1 MQVAE
6 VRPEPQSRVQ
16 HTRTPLEHPFILIS
30 QNQKLTEHEVLS
42 ERT

>member
-6 VRPEPQSRVQ
+6 VRPEPQS
-16 HTRTPLEHPFILIS
+16 RTPLEHPFILIS